1 MGNGK
6 AKCLECG
13 KSFDDYH
20 TSLRQFC
27 SVGCEWSC
35 AYVNNKTSASA
46 PITRREKA
54 RIEQAVKTKMREHLV
69 ELSNTTATVSQS
81 WVRKNVL
88 GVWPDEEK

>member
-1 MGNGK
+1 MGSGK

-27 SVGCEWSC
+27 SIGCEWSC
-35 AYVNNKTSASA
+35 AYVNNKASTSA
-46 PITRREKA
+46 PITRRDKA
-54 RIEQAVKTKMREHLV
+54 RVEQAVKAKMREHLAA
-69 ELSNTTATVSQS
+69 LSNTTATVPQS